1 MSSAGYFITMIVR
14 FVGGPDGYKNPERLN
29 IQLAV
34 SCLKSAHVS
43 DPTLY
48 FQLLTVPG
56 IQ

>member
-1 MSSAGYFITMIVR
+1 MSLAGYFITMIVR